1 MSHHVH
7 PYAHRLGTIRGWQSR
22 WFADTNKG
30 DYQANLRADVLLR
43 QYMEKR
49 LRGMH
54 IAAIEMERN
63 EKQWKIIIKTGR
75 PGFVIGRQ
83 GEGATKLKA
92 DILSKC
98 ARWKLQAPKDIRI
111 EIEEV
116 RSPEANAAIVSQMVA
131 EGLEK
136 RLPFKRVIKQTLERV
151 MQTYG
156 VKGARIEISGR
167 LGGAEMSRR
176 EFVKGGNLPLQTI
189 RADVEFARE
198 KAFMTYGVI
207 GIQVWIY
214 KGEVFDGMEQRE
226 ERAPRRDDN
235 RRDGRRDSRPARD
248 SRGPRAPRAAG
259 AAAPHAPRAPRA
271 AAPTTN

>member
-1 MSHHVH
+1 MPHNVH
-7 PYAHRLGTIRGWQSR
+7 PFAHRLGTLRTWKSR
-22 WFADTNKG
+22 WFADHKKG

-43 QYMEKR
+43 NHLEKK

-54 IAAIEMERN
+54 IADIEMERN
-63 EKQWKIIIKTGR
+63 EKQWKITIKTGR

-92 DILSKC
+92 EILSKC

-111 EIEEV
+111 EIEDV
-116 RSPEANAAIVSQMVA
+116 RSPESNAAIVSQMVA

-151 MQTYG
+151 MQTNG

-176 EFVKGGNLPLQTI
+176 EFVKGGTLPLQTI
-189 RADVEFARE
+189 RADVDFARE

-214 KGEVFDGMEQRE
+214 KGEVFGGVEADE
-226 ERAPRRDDN
+226 PKDDRRDPRKGDRRDN
-235 RRDGRRDSRPARD
+235 RGPRSPRGGRPNN
-248 SRGPRAPRAAG
+248 GPRAPRA
-259 AAAPHAPRAPRA
+259 PRAKA
-271 AAPTTN
+271 Q